1 MSMHMIKGVQVHGK
15 SKSKSS
21 KLTKVKL
28 EKLQVE
34 WRQYNK
40 RMRQTH
46 AHNMQFSDFNDYVD
60 YVHGK
65 YKPKKQQKEFKE
77 YASSYQ
83 SHVRDTKKYP
93 SLKTSDSIPESCAKR
108 ESQKYTGD
116 LIVGIGTMHK
126 SNAVPIMRGTK
137 QAEEIA
143 QMRRN

>member
-15 SKSKSS
+15 SKSKKQ
-21 KLTKVKL
+21 KLTKAKL

-40 RMRQTH
+40 KMRQNH
-46 AHNMQFSDFNDYVD
+46 AHDMQFAEFNDYVD

-65 YKPKKQQKEFKE
+65 YKPKKKKEFKE
-77 YASSYQ
+77 YVPPSQ
-83 SHVRDTKKYP
+83 SHVRDTKEYP
-93 SLKTSDSIPESCAKR
+93 SLKTSDTIPDSCAKK
-108 ESQKYTGD
+108 ESMQYTGD

-143 QMRRN
+143 KMRRG